1 MQKGC
6 GLFIIKLQNSS
17 FDFLKSWLEAEY
29 HNYIFIYVAK
39 KQNKKNLCTIGND
52 PTQNMLCL
60 AGRKDQNKNL
70 RILNLNAWLIL
81 H

>member
-29 HNYIFIYVAK
+29 HNYIFIYIAK
-39 KQNKKNLCTIGND
+39 NKTKKTSAQLG
-52 PTQNMLCL
+52 M
-60 AGRKDQNKNL
+60 
-70 RILNLNAWLIL
+70 ILLKTCFV
-81 H
+81 